1 MSMNDSLR
9 KARQYEAGPVRS
21 PVFEPRPRLHFT
33 APVGWL
39 NDPNGFS
46 WYRGQYHLFYQYYPY
61 GTHWGPVHWGHA
73 VSSDLLQWTYLPA
86 ALAPG
91 EEYDRDGCFSGSAL
105 EMKDGTHLLMYT
117 GYVYDESDPKYR
129 GIQTQNIALG
139 DGREYEKYSG
149 NPVIVNADIPDG
161 GDPYDFRDPKV
172 WREQDGTLYAVIA
185 SGREDLGA
193 RILVFQSRDGLKWS
207 FSHVLTENRLR
218 FGKMW
223 ECPDYFK
230 LDGREVLL
238 VNAMD
243 MEENGPE
250 FHSGNNGLN
259 MIGRWDPERKT
270 FLEQCIHTLDH
281 GMDFY
286 AGQTLAA
293 PDGRRILIGWMQ
305 NPGTAAE
312 HQSDRSYFG
321 QMSIPRELR
330 IINGKLIQQP
340 IREIEQYRRDPLEYR
355 NVLIQSE
362 SIQLDGIS
370 GRVLDMELSVR
381 SADPCSEY
389 ERFELR
395 FAQNSDRYAQ
405 FTFFPKTMT
414 ACISRLHCSSGHD
427 SLPQRQTELFGWN
440 GTLNL
445 RMILDTDS
453 AEIFINDGETVFS
466 MTLQTASEAN
476 EITFISDGNLV
487 LDVTTYKL
495 DSTLH

>member
-1 MSMNDSLR
+1 MSEVLR
-9 KARQYEAGPVRS
+9 KAREYEEKHRK
-21 PVFEPRPRLHFT
+21 EPPAEIRPKFHFT

-46 WYRGQYHLFYQYYPY
+46 WYQDRYHLFYQYHPY
-61 GTHWGPVHWGHA
+61 GTKWGSVHWGHA
-73 VSSDLLQWTYLPA
+73 VSSDLIQWEHVPA
-86 ALAPG
+86 AMAP
-91 EEYDRDGCFSGSAL
+91 EDDYDRDGCFSGSAIT
-105 EMKDGTHLLMYT
+105 MKDGSHLLMYT
-117 GYVYDESDPKYR
+117 GFVYDESDPKHR
-129 GIQTQNIALG
+129 GIQTQNIAIG
-139 DGREYEKYSG
+139 DGSNYRKCTS
-149 NPVIVNADIPDG
+149 NPVLSVDDIPGG

-172 WREQDGTLYAVIA
+172 WMDHDGILNAVIA
-185 SGREDLGA
+185 SGEEMSGA
-193 RILVFQSRDGLKWS
+193 RIIVFRSNDGVHWKY
-207 FSHVLTENRLR
+207 SHVLLENRYR
-218 FGKMW
+218 FGRMW
-223 ECPDYFK
+223 ECPDYFP
-230 LDGREVLL
+230 LDDAEVIL

-243 MEENGPE
+243 MEEASPE
-250 FHSGNNGLN
+250 FHSGNNGLYFL
-259 MIGRWDPERKT
+259 GRTDPDSKR
-270 FLEQCIHTLDH
+270 FLESSVHTLDH

-286 AGQTLAA
+286 AGQTMLA

-340 IREIEQYRRDPLEYR
+340 VREIEQYRRDPVEYR

-389 ERFELR
+389 ERFEIR

>member
-1 MSMNDSLR
+1 MNDSLR

-117 GYVYDESDPKYR
+117 GYVYDESDSKHR

-149 NPVIVNADIPDG
+149 NPVILNADIPDG

-193 RILVFQSRDGLKWS
+193 RILVFQSQNGLKWS

-223 ECPDYFK
+223 ECPD
-230 LDGREVLL
+230 
-238 VNAMD
+238 
-243 MEENGPE
+243 
-250 FHSGNNGLN
+250 
-259 MIGRWDPERKT
+259 
-270 FLEQCIHTLDH
+270 
-281 GMDFY
+281 
-286 AGQTLAA
+286 
-293 PDGRRILIGWMQ
+293 
-305 NPGTAAE
+305 
-312 HQSDRSYFG
+312 
-321 QMSIPRELR
+321 
-330 IINGKLIQQP
+330 
-340 IREIEQYRRDPLEYR
+340 
-355 NVLIQSE
+355 
-362 SIQLDGIS
+362 
-370 GRVLDMELSVR
+370 
-381 SADPCSEY
+381 
-389 ERFELR
+389 
-395 FAQNSDRYAQ
+395 
-405 FTFFPKTMT
+405 
-414 ACISRLHCSSGHD
+414 
-427 SLPQRQTELFGWN
+427 
-440 GTLNL
+440 
-445 RMILDTDS
+445 
-453 AEIFINDGETVFS
+453 
-466 MTLQTASEAN
+466 
-476 EITFISDGNLV
+476 
-487 LDVTTYKL
+487 
-495 DSTLH
+495 